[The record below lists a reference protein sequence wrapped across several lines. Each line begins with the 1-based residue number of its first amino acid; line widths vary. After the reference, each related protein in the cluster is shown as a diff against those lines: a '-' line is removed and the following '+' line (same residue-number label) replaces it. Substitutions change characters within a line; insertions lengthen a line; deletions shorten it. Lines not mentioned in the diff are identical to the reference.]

1 MDVELLL
8 QGVIRLSNFMS
19 SRLIVSGVFFY
30 VISGFTEIGSVT
42 EGFLPNLE
50 LVNEV
55 IRNYQD
61 IFDILGVSE
70 FALLL
75 IFFLFLTAIHITYIG
90 FDRVGEYVPPA
101 IVPLA
106 GWEAIEDMTSE
117 ALKILHDARGEEHT
131 DEENQRLYEFKKK
144 LQEIDEQNEKVYADE
159 LTGTYAAFRISKSM
173 TVFVA
178 LAWVYALISGKYTGD
193 TNFLLLILGFTL
205 SVFLFSSISIFRA
218 HHFGISDLRNNV
230 VSQFI
235 GFSSIW
241 TPAAHQERVA
251 AACAPSQDLSA
262 AAFRIL
268 MPVYGTLDVFF
279 HDLIRLRRK
288 IHVWWNRKKQG

>member
-1 MDVELLL
+1 M
-8 QGVIRLSNFMS
+8 
-19 SRLIVSGVFFY
+19 
-30 VISGFTEIGSVT
+30 
-42 EGFLPNLE
+42 PNLE

-101 IVPLA
+101 ILPLA
-106 GWEAIEDMTSE
+106 GWEAIEDMTSV

-144 LQEIDEQNEKVYADE
+144 LQEIDEANEKNYADE

-173 TVFVA
+173 TVFV
-178 LAWVYALISGKYTGD
+178 LLSWLYAVVSGRYTGD
-193 TNFLLLILGFTL
+193 TNFLLLILGMTL
-205 SVFLFSSISIFRA
+205 FVFLFSTVAIFRA
-218 HHFGISDLRNNV
+218 HHFRIADLRNNV
-230 VSQFI
+230 ISQFI

-241 TPAAHQERVA
+241 TPAEHQERVA
-251 AACAPSQDLSA
+251 AACAPSHDLPA
-262 AAFRIL
+262 ATFKIL

-279 HDLIRLRRK
+279 HDLKRMRER
-288 IHVWWNRKKQG
+288 IHKWWHKAKQG